1 MTRAQAVIDL
11 SAIGHNLALIR
22 KAAPHS
28 QVLAVVKAD
37 AYGHG
42 LVQVAQAARAAQADY
57 LGVALLREAIELR
70 ESGDEGP
77 VLAWLWTPGDPDL
90 VECLKRN
97 VQISV
102 SSMWSLIEVTQAAAE
117 ANVVARI
124 HLKLDTGLS
133 RNGADL
139 SEWDELVIAAKA
151 LQSRGRLDVVG
162 IWSHLAN
169 ASYENDPS
177 VAQQRTR
184 FLEGVA
190 IAKAEGLEPQLLHLA
205 NSGGTLAYP
214 DTQFDMVRIGI
225 AMYGVSPLDSASAQ
239 RFDLKAV
246 MSLHAKLAHVKT
258 IPAGQSVSYGGTWTA
273 TQPTRIGL
281 VPVGY
286 ADGIP
291 RSAQDAH
298 VMVNG
303 VRCDV
308 LGRVAM
314 DQFVIA
320 LPEAVGDIAAG
331 DDVVIF
337 GDAHTGAPTADDWG
351 SASNTIGYE
360 IVTRIGSRI
369 PREYQGRS

>member
-11 SAIGHNLALIR
+11 GAIGHNLDVVR

-28 QVLAVVKAD
+28 QVMAVVKAD

-42 LVQVAQAARAAQADY
+42 LVQVAAAARAADADY

-70 ESGDEGP
+70 AAGDEGP

-90 VECLKRN
+90 TECLKRK

-102 SSMWSLIEVTQAAAE
+102 SSMWSLIEVTEAAAD
-117 ANVVARI
+117 AGVVARI

-133 RNGADL
+133 RNGADIQ
-139 SEWDELVIAAKA
+139 EWEELVTAAKA
-151 LQSRGRLDVVG
+151 LQSRGRIEVVG

-177 VAQQRTR
+177 VDQQRAR

-190 IAKAEGLEPQLLHLA
+190 IAKTAGLEPQLLHLA
-205 NSGGTLAYP
+205 NSGGALAYP

-225 AMYGVSPLDSASAQ
+225 AMFGVSPLDPNSAK

-246 MSLHAKLAHVKT
+246 MSLHATLALVKT

-273 TQPTRIGL
+273 VAPTRVGL

-291 RSAQDAH
+291 RASVDAQ

-303 VRCDV
+303 VRCNV

-314 DQFVIA
+314 DQFVIE
-320 LPEAVGDIAAG
+320 LPEAVGEVSAG

-337 GDAHTGAPTADDWG
+337 GDAHTGAPTADEWG
-351 SASNTIGYE
+351 TSSNTIGYE

-369 PREYQGRS
+369 PRVYLEQP

>member
-1 MTRAQAVIDL
+1 MTRARAVIDL
-11 SAIGHNLALIR
+11 GAVGHNLALIR
-22 KAAPHS
+22 AAAPHS
-28 QVLAVVKAD
+28 QILAVVKAD

-42 LVQVAQAARAAQADY
+42 LVEIARAARASDADY
-57 LGVALLREAIELR
+57 LGVALLREALELR

-90 VECLKRN
+90 LESVKRK

-102 SSMWSLIEVTQAAAE
+102 SSMWSLIEVTEAAAE
-117 ANVVARI
+117 AGTVARI

-133 RNGADL
+133 RNGADVE
-139 SEWDELVIAAKA
+139 EWNELVVAAKA
-151 LQSRGRLDVVG
+151 LQSRGRIEVVG

-169 ASYENDPS
+169 ASLENDPS
-177 VAQQRTR
+177 VAQQRER
-184 FLEGVA
+184 FLESVA
-190 IAKAEGLEPQLLHLA
+190 IAKASGIEPQLLHLA

-225 AMYGVSPLDSASAQ
+225 AMYGVAPLDPLSAQ
-239 RFDLKAV
+239 RFDLRAV
-246 MSLHAKLAHVKT
+246 MSLHAKLALVKT
-258 IPAGQSVSYGGTWTA
+258 IPAGQSVSYGGAWTA
-273 TQPTRIGL
+273 GVATRIGL

-291 RSAQDAH
+291 RSAQHAH
-298 VMVNG
+298 VTVNG
-303 VRCDV
+303 VQCEV

-320 LPEAVGDIAAG
+320 LPDEVGQVHAG

-337 GDAHTGAPTADDWG
+337 GDARVGAPTADEWG
-351 SASNTIGYE
+351 TASNTIGYE

-369 PREYQGRS
+369 PREYQGPS

>member
-1 MTRAQAVIDL
+1 MTRARAVIDL
-11 SAIGHNLALIR
+11 SAVGHNLAQIR
-22 KAAPHS
+22 AAAPHS

-42 LVQVAQAARAAQADY
+42 LIQVARAARGAQADY

-70 ESGDEGP
+70 ESGDEGS

-90 VECLKRN
+90 VECIKRN

-102 SSMWSLIEVTQAAAE
+102 SSMWSLIEVTEAAAE
-117 ANVVARI
+117 AKTLARI

-139 SEWDELVIAAKA
+139 SEWDDLVIAAKA
-151 LQSRGRLDVVG
+151 LQSRGRIDVVG

-169 ASYENDPS
+169 ASFENDPS
-177 VAQQRTR
+177 VAQQRAR

-190 IAKAEGLEPQLLHLA
+190 IAQTEGLEPQLLHLA
-205 NSGGTLAYP
+205 NSGGALAYP

-225 AMYGVSPLDSASAQ
+225 AMYGVSPLDPASAQ

-246 MSLHAKLAHVKT
+246 MSLHATLAHVKT

-273 TQPTRIGL
+273 TKPTRIGL

-291 RSAQDAH
+291 RSAKHAH

-303 VRCDV
+303 VQCEV

-314 DQFVIA
+314 DQFVIE
-320 LPEAVGDIAAG
+320 LPEAVGVIAAG

-337 GDAHTGAPTADDWG
+337 GDSHTSAPTADDWG

-369 PREYQGRS
+369 PREYQGLS

>member
-11 SAIGHNLALIR
+11 GAIGHNLDVVR

-28 QVLAVVKAD
+28 QVMAVVKAD

-42 LVQVAQAARAAQADY
+42 LVQVAAAARAADADY

-70 ESGDEGP
+70 AAGDEGP

-90 VECLKRN
+90 TDCLKRK

-102 SSMWSLIEVTQAAAE
+102 SSMWSLIEVTEAAAD
-117 ANVVARI
+117 AGVVARI

-133 RNGADL
+133 RNGADIQ
-139 SEWDELVIAAKA
+139 EWEELVTAAKA
-151 LQSRGRLDVVG
+151 LQSRSRIEVVG

-177 VAQQRTR
+177 VDQQRAR

-190 IAKAEGLEPQLLHLA
+190 IAKTAGLEPQLLHLA
-205 NSGGTLAYP
+205 NSGGALAYP

-225 AMYGVSPLDSASAQ
+225 AMFGVSPLDPNSAK

-246 MSLHAKLAHVKT
+246 MSLHATLAHVKT

-273 TQPTRIGL
+273 VAPTRVGL

-291 RSAQDAH
+291 RASVDAQ

-303 VRCDV
+303 VRCNV

-314 DQFVIA
+314 DQFVIE
-320 LPEAVGDIAAG
+320 LPEAVGEVSAG

-337 GDAHTGAPTADDWG
+337 GDAHTGAPTADEWG
-351 SASNTIGYE
+351 TSSNTIGYE

-369 PREYQGRS
+369 PRVYLEQP